1 MKIKEFDRV
10 LLKNGREG
18 DVMEVFGDQE
28 EFIVTVGEGP
38 KDWEDIVVTID
49 DIEKVIHTSEND

>member
-10 LLKNGREG
+10 KLKDGREG

-28 EFIVTVGEGP
+28 DFIITIGEGP
-38 KDWEDIVVTID
+38 HDWEDIDVSID
-49 DIEKVIHTSEND
+49 DIEKVIHTSKE